1 MLPFIARWRA
11 ERELDRRAARYVARL
26 MEEPE
31 ESDVVWLAEAA
42 TRGDMDHARW
52 ELRYARRAL
61 GLLAAE
67 RDALDDRTASVVAR
81 VLASELPKDPSIA
94 RDAVELAQSQFN
106 ARLAAYRDALGA
118 RGGAPAQQRVGQ
130 TLFAFAGG
138 SFQKLDAPVVRGTQL
153 LTAYLAEAGDALR
166 EAFGAA
172 VLPEDLPPSALL
184 ER

>member
-11 ERELDRRAARYVARL
+11 ERDLDRRAGRYVGRL
-26 MEEPE
+26 MEEPAE
-31 ESDVVWLAEAA
+31 ADVVWLAGAA

-67 RDALDDRTASVVAR
+67 RDALDDRTASAVAR
-81 VLASELPKDPSIA
+81 TLAAELPRDPGVA
-94 RDAVELAQSQFN
+94 RDALELAHTQFN
-106 ARLAAYRDALGA
+106 ARLAAYRDALAA
-118 RGGAPAQQRVGQ
+118 RGGTSAQQRIGQ

-138 SFQKLDAPVVRGTQL
+138 SFQKIDANIMRGSAL
-153 LTAYLAEAGDALR
+153 LTAYLAEAGEALR